1 MTVIRLILLVAVL
14 GGLTLLLVQNLSPAI
29 PLVFLG
35 LQTQPI
41 PLAIWMLLG
50 AAAGACTSLS
60 IGSLVQLSSRNV
72 RQQRQ
77 TTSYEPKDSLGANK
91 RTPREKESYQRN
103 PTPPPASTAQP
114 SEEFE
119 NTYDDDWDL
128 DRNLNDDWDF
138 EERQYQETDNPSR
151 YTKIQDDRDYEDFE
165 EPSYDR
171 KSADSSYSYNKRELK
186 NSGIGKTESI
196 YDADYRVI
204 VPPHNPSTTSNTNP
218 NSNNKENENDQDWG
232 FLDEDFDSEKSSPP
246 Q

>member
-1 MTVIRLILLVAVL
+1 MTIIRLILLVAVL

-35 LQTQPI
+35 LQTQPV

-60 IGSLVQLSSRNV
+60 ISSLVQLSSRDF

-77 TTSYEPKDSLGANK
+77 TTSYEPKDSFRANK

-128 DRNLNDDWDF
+128 DRNVNDDWDF
-138 EERQYQETDNPSR
+138 EERQYQETDSPSP

-171 KSADSSYSYNKRELK
+171 ESADSSYSYNKRELK

-204 VPPHNPSTTSNTNP
+204 VPPHNPSTTSKTNP
-218 NSNNKENENDQDWG
+218 NSDNKENDQDWG
-232 FLDEDFDSEKSSPP
+232 FLDEDFDSDKSSPR